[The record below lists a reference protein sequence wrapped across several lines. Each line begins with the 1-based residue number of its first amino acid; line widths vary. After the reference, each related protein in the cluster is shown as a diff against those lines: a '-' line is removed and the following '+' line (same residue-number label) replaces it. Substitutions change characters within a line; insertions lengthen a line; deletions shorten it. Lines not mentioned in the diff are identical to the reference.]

1 MGTIA
6 TTVLQLLQNGLILS
20 LPVPGMKAASPPD
33 PRCADGGYMTATVTL
48 PAPPEPHLGTG
59 LLPATRHRAVAVGW
73 GLGGLIATKA
83 LKHHLANITDALVF
97 LTRITAQAKSHVH
110 SQTSLWLQVVPPTA
124 AALTT
129 IGVLIA
135 VYAAIISERKKAE
148 RRTYEMA
155 TAAEYFSYD
164 GRLGLSQRTPKGWC

>member
-1 MGTIA
+1 
-6 TTVLQLLQNGLILS
+6 
-20 LPVPGMKAASPPD
+20 
-33 PRCADGGYMTATVTL
+33 MTATVAL

-59 LLPATRHRAVAVGW
+59 LLPAMRHRVVAVGW

-83 LKHHLANITDALVF
+83 LKHDLVNITDALVF

-110 SQTSLWLQVVPPTA
+110 NQTSLWLQVVPATA

-135 VYAAIISERKKAE
+135 LYAAIIRERKRAE
-148 RRTYEMA
+148 RPRHEITN
-155 TAAEYFSYD
+155 AAEYFSYD
-164 GRLGLSQRTPKGWC
+164 GRLLRPQRTRKGWH